1 MSTHCTLTIK
11 LPNRNYKGIYCHFDG
26 DIALETLNKFW
37 TKEEDVQKLIDKG
50 HISSLGK
57 NISSTAF
64 YTDRGQ
70 DLNFYSGDTIKWR
83 ELYNYIYIP
92 NKQQWYLYK
101 MNISDINAPYLEKTI
116 SFKYILYTTINNIK
130 FTSDILNGVVITDS
144 SSYSSIISSY
154 ITDIHHDLMLD
165 YDASFVILS
174 TECDTK
180 Y

>member
-1 MSTHCTLTIK
+1 
-11 LPNRNYKGIYCHFDG
+11 
-26 DIALETLNKFW
+26 
-37 TKEEDVQKLIDKG
+37 
-50 HISSLGK
+50 
-57 NISSTAF
+57 
-64 YTDRGQ
+64 
-70 DLNFYSGDTIKWR
+70 
-83 ELYNYIYIP
+83 
-92 NKQQWYLYK
+92 

-116 SFKYILYTTINNIK
+116 SFKYILYTTINNIE

-154 ITDIHHDLMLD
+154 ITDVHHDLMLD

>member
-1 MSTHCTLTIK
+1 MKDRNPYDLTK
-11 LPNRNYKGIYCHFDG
+11 VKEDRCDPRLQY
-26 DIALETLNKFW
+26 LLN
-37 TKEEDVQKLIDKG
+37 LINLYFKNNI
-50 HISSLGK
+50 HI
-57 NISSTAF
+57 F
-64 YTDRGQ
+64 
-70 DLNFYSGDTIKWR
+70 FFSGR
-83 ELYNYIYIP
+83 EGTE
-92 NKQQWYLYK
+92 QWYLYK

-116 SFKYILYTTINNIK
+116 FFKYILYTTINNIE
-130 FTSDILNGVVITDS
+130 FRSDILNGVVITDS

>member
-1 MSTHCTLTIK
+1 
-11 LPNRNYKGIYCHFDG
+11 
-26 DIALETLNKFW
+26 
-37 TKEEDVQKLIDKG
+37 
-50 HISSLGK
+50 
-57 NISSTAF
+57 
-64 YTDRGQ
+64 
-70 DLNFYSGDTIKWR
+70 
-83 ELYNYIYIP
+83 
-92 NKQQWYLYK
+92 

-116 SFKYILYTTINNIK
+116 FFKYILYTTINNIEL
-130 FTSDILNGVVITDS
+130 LNGVVITDS